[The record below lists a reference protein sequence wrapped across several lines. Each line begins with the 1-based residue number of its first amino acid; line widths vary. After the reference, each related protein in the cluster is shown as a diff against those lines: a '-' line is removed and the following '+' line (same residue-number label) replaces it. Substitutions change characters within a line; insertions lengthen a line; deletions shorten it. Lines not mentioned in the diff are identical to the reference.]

1 MKPRLSHSVLT
12 FLLSY
17 LAASFTAQADCT
29 YLAEG
34 VKLDQLST
42 SERFFD
48 NGKGYYWQDS
58 PVYRGVSNM
67 FNENNHDLSFLGDL
81 TERIDNIHNLDYN
94 STFSHLTADSNTCW
108 YNAASNV
115 LQYWETYYGV
125 FYKGTEKLP
134 YGHNYSQSIAPRI
147 GGTQSLRIEMPFYDN
162 WENNGGNFFMAADW
176 YLSGTTKDVPTGD
189 GWAQMTGKNQGG
201 YFKEYFPTAK
211 SSYFQGYTYDYWGN
225 SLTLQEIT
233 EDVLTAMG
241 CQYSDNA
248 VTRVTEGQIMFFGI
262 QSDKGYGHALTCY
275 GFTLN
280 EEGLLKSV
288 RVANSDDSQY
298 TTFELYIRQT
308 SDALYHLYSDEACTT
323 LWEYA
328 NDSWYFS
335 DFAGVKTSKELKRL
349 YAEYTNQE
357 TPLTWNG
364 KKATWS
370 ENDSGTATLER
381 LPEETDGWDVYAGT
395 DYYRSYYYEERPVLF
410 NDHSASGEVGLEG
423 ALSAPKVTIDNN
435 STAYTFTG
443 TDNTTLN
450 TAKLVKSGEN
460 TALFTGVAVTAAE
473 LSVGSGKLLMGQNA
487 SLDINGEVVI
497 RALTSDTAAGIN
509 STNGDQTYAMG
520 NTAIQIENASI
531 SHISKDS
538 GTLSNRLSN
547 VKIINNGTGT
557 LTEDNALNLGGG
569 SGKISAEAVSGNIN
583 FLNKGTGGMHLEEAI
598 IGTGLTLGVYMSSET
613 TEDSETNLFIQ
624 GRLVGFTNSTVNAN
638 LTMMTG
644 SELDVFGTNNTGIN
658 LGSALTFNL
667 GMTLSEADANAVGSM
682 ATDGVY
688 HLFNGVDSFTL
699 GSTYTDVTTSI
710 TAANAVDASAYFTNL
725 EKGKYIITYT
735 GASNGGAN
743 VGQVL
748 LMSMPTP
755 EPTTGT
761 LSLLGLT
768 TLCIRRRRRL

>member
-1 MKPRLSHSVLT
+1 MTLRLSHSFRASLLT
-12 FLLSY
+12 ALI
-17 LAASFTAQADCT
+17 LAASAKAAS

-34 VKLDQLST
+34 VNLDSLTT

-48 NGKGYYWQDS
+48 NGKGCYWQDW
-58 PVYRGVSNM
+58 PIYQEVVNM
-67 FNENNHDLSFLGDL
+67 FNENNQDLSFLGDL

-108 YNAASNV
+108 YNASCNV

-125 FYKGTEKLP
+125 FYTGDVPLP
-134 YGHNYSQSIAPRI
+134 YGHNYNQSIAQAT
-147 GGTQSLRIEMPFYDN
+147 GGTQSLRMELTFYDN
-162 WENNGGNFFMAADW
+162 WENKGGDFFMAADW
-176 YLSGTTKDVPTGD
+176 YLSGTTDDVPQYED
-189 GWAQMTGKNQGG
+189 WAQKVGSNPGG
-201 YFKEYFPTAK
+201 YFKEYFPDVR
-211 SSYFQGYTYDYWGN
+211 SSYYQGFVNEGLGKY
-225 SLTLQEIT
+225 SLEWFT

-241 CQYSDNA
+241 CKYSNNTITC
-248 VTRVTEGQIMFFGI
+248 VTAGQIMSLGI
-262 QSDKGYGHALTCY
+262 ISDAGSGHALTCY
-275 GFTLN
+275 GFTLDDN
-280 EEGLLKSV
+280 GLIKSF
-288 RVANSDDSQY
+288 RVANSDDSEY
-298 TTFELYIRQT
+298 TTFELFVKET
-308 SDALYHLYSDEACTT
+308 NDGHFHLYTDEACEN
-323 LWEYA
+323 LWSFV
-328 NDSWYFS
+328 DPSWYVH
-335 DFAGVKTSKELKRL
+335 DFAAVATSNELKNL
-349 YAEYTNQE
+349 YAKYTNQE

-370 ENDSGTATLER
+370 ENDSETATLER

-497 RALTSDTAAGIN
+497 RALASDTAAGIN

-531 SHISKDS
+531 SHISNDS

-547 VKIINNGTGT
+547 VKIINNGIGT
-557 LTEDNALNLGGG
+557 LAEDNALNLGGD
-569 SGKISAEAVSGNIN
+569 SSKISAEAVSGNIN
-583 FLNKGTGGMHLEEAI
+583 FLNKGTGGMLLEEAI
-598 IGTGLTLGVYMSSET
+598 IGTGLSLGVYMSSET

-624 GRLVGFTNSTVNAN
+624 GRLVGFTNSMVNAN

-748 LMSMPTP
+748 LMGMSVP
-755 EPTTGT
+755 EPATST
-761 LSLLGLT
+761 LSLLALAGLMA
-768 TLCIRRRRRL
+768 RRRRK